1 MDFILFGIQGS
12 GKGTQGKILAEKM
25 NCAYFEMGGALRKL
39 AQEPSELG
47 QKVKAT
53 IEAGKLV
60 SDELVIEI
68 VANFLS
74 QISTEQGIVFD
85 GIPRKEKQ
93 RSMLEELLQ
102 KNNREPV
109 GIYIEIPE
117 DEAKRRLTNRWMS
130 KSTGKIYM
138 SKELGLK
145 ECDESDLYQRA
156 DDNEESVKVRLAAY
170 RDETLPVINWYKEQN
185 RLITVNGTAPIPE
198 VTVLID
204 KAVEDFQAK

>member
-1 MDFILFGIQGS
+1 
-12 GKGTQGKILAEKM
+12 
-25 NCAYFEMGGALRKL
+25 MGGALRKL